1 MTKSELNKEKKRTDL
16 LEAAYKL
23 FITIG
28 FSETT
33 ITQIAKK
40 AGVGKGTF
48 YLYFKN
54 KEDIRKTL
62 ITQKS
67 NELLNDT
74 LKNLQE
80 YTDKNPNL
88 SVCDKIIFITDY
100 IVTTLSK
107 NMHLLRY
114 ISKNLSWGMF
124 STPFLK
130 AEKSAELV
138 DFRTYTKSMI
148 AKEDVEIENFDLM
161 IYTIIELVNSTCY
174 NIILN
179 GDPVTFS
186 DYKPYLFRCIRL
198 IVNDS
203 IK

>member
-16 LEAAYKL
+16 LEAAYEL

-28 FSETT
+28 FLETT

-80 YTDKNPNL
+80 YTNKNPDL

>member
-1 MTKSELNKEKKRTDL
+1 MTKSEINKEKKRNYL
-16 LEAAYKL
+16 LEAAYEL

-28 FSETT
+28 FADTT

-62 ITQKS
+62 IIQKS

-74 LKNLQE
+74 LNNLQK
-80 YTDKNPNL
+80 YTDKNCNL
-88 SVCDKIIFITDY
+88 SICDKIIFITNH

-107 NMHLLRY
+107 DMALLKY

-130 AEKSAELV
+130 AEESSELI
-138 DFRTYTKSMI
+138 DFKTYTKKLI
-148 AKEDVEIENFDLM
+148 KKEGVQIENFDLM

-186 DYKPYLFRCIRL
+186 DYKPYLFKCIRL

>member
-16 LEAAYKL
+16 LEAAYEL

-80 YTDKNPNL
+80 YTNKNPDL

-130 AEKSAELV
+130 AEKSAKLV

>member
-16 LEAAYKL
+16 LEAAYEL

-80 YTDKNPNL
+80 YTDKNPDL

-130 AEKSAELV
+130 AEKSAELI
-138 DFRTYTKSMI
+138 DFKTYTKSMI
-148 AKEDVEIENFDLM
+148 AKEDVEIDNFDLM

>member
-1 MTKSELNKEKKRTDL
+1 MTKSEINKEKKRNYL
-16 LEAAYKL
+16 LEAAYEL

-28 FSETT
+28 FADTT

-62 ITQKS
+62 IIQKS

-74 LKNLQE
+74 LNNLQK
-80 YTDKNPNL
+80 YTDKNSNL
-88 SVCDKIIFITDY
+88 SICDKIIFITNH

-107 NMHLLRY
+107 DMALLKY

-130 AEKSAELV
+130 AEESSELI
-138 DFRTYTKSMI
+138 DFKTYTKELI
-148 AKEDVEIENFDLM
+148 KKEGVQIENFDLM

-186 DYKPYLFRCIRL
+186 DYKPYLFKCIRL

>member
-1 MTKSELNKEKKRTDL
+1 MTKSEINKEKKRNYL
-16 LEAAYKL
+16 LEAAYEL

-28 FSETT
+28 FADTT

-62 ITQKS
+62 IIQKS

-74 LKNLQE
+74 LNNLQK
-80 YTDKNPNL
+80 YTDKNCNL
-88 SVCDKIIFITDY
+88 SICDKIIFITNH

-107 NMHLLRY
+107 DMALLKY

-130 AEKSAELV
+130 AEESSELI
-138 DFRTYTKSMI
+138 DFKTYTKELI
-148 AKEDVEIENFDLM
+148 KKEGVQIENFDLM

-186 DYKPYLFRCIRL
+186 DYKPYLFKCIRL